1 MRINLSSNVE
11 EVSKNLYKFER
22 DQLPFAISLAVNDT
36 AEAVANEI
44 TRQMPQYLDRP
55 TPFTETTF
63 QYRSGKFRGK
73 RANKRTLT
81 AIIEGGE
88 IQSKYLKFQVEGGT
102 ETPKK
107 RAIAVPTKNAP
118 LNRYG
123 NIPNR
128 KAGLIKKPTQFSAE
142 INGIAGIWER
152 SQSKGVKK
160 LKLIMAYEPS
170 VQYQPRFPIY
180 KIADGISRNTFNRR
194 FDVAMKKALAT
205 ARTK

>member
-1 MRINLSSNVE
+1 MKVSLVSNVE
-11 EVSKNLYKFER
+11 EVMKGLSALKRE
-22 DQLPFAISLAVNDT
+22 QLPFAISLAVNDT

-44 TRQMPQYLDRP
+44 TRQMPDYLDRP

-73 RANKRTLT
+73 RATKRTLT
-81 AIIEGGE
+81 AVIEGGA
-88 IQSKYLKFQVEGGT
+88 IQSKYLKFQIEGGT

-107 RAIAVPTKNAP
+107 RAIAVPTKNAT

-142 INGIAGIWER
+142 INGVAGIWER

-170 VQYQPRFPIY
+170 VQYEPRFPIY
-180 KIADGISRNTFNRR
+180 KIAEGIARNTFNRR
-194 FDVAMKKALAT
+194 FNVAMKKALAT
-205 ARTK
+205 ARVR

>member
-1 MRINLSSNVE
+1 MKVSLVSNVE
-11 EVSKNLYKFER
+11 EVMKGLSSLQRE
-22 DQLPFAISLAVNDT
+22 QLPFAISLAVNDT

-44 TRQMPQYLDRP
+44 TRQMPEYLDRP

-73 RANKRTLT
+73 RSTKRTLT
-81 AIIEGGE
+81 AVIEGGA
-88 IQSKYLKFQVEGGT
+88 IQSKYLKFQIEGGT

-107 RAIAVPTKNAP
+107 RAIAVPTKNAT

-142 INGIAGIWER
+142 INGVAGIWER

-170 VQYQPRFPIY
+170 VQYEPRFPIY
-180 KIADGISRNTFNRR
+180 KIAEGIARNTFNRR
-194 FDVAMKKALAT
+194 FNVAMKKALAS
-205 ARTK
+205 ARVR

>member
-1 MRINLSSNVE
+1 MKVSLVSNVE
-11 EVSKNLYKFER
+11 EVMKGLSALQRE
-22 DQLPFAISLAVNDT
+22 QLPFAISLAVNDT

-44 TRQMPQYLDRP
+44 TRQMPDYLDRP

-73 RANKRTLT
+73 RATKRTLT
-81 AIIEGGE
+81 AVIEGGA
-88 IQSKYLKFQVEGGT
+88 IQSKYLKFQIEGGT

-107 RAIAVPTKNAP
+107 RAIAVPTKNAT

-142 INGIAGIWER
+142 INGVAGIWER

-170 VQYQPRFPIY
+170 VQYEPRFPIY
-180 KIADGISRNTFNRR
+180 KIAEGIARNTFNRR
-194 FDVAMKKALAT
+194 FNVAMKKALAT
-205 ARTK
+205 ARVR

>member
-1 MRINLSSNVE
+1 MKVSLVSNVE
-11 EVSKNLYKFER
+11 EVMKGLSALQRE
-22 DQLPFAISLAVNDT
+22 QLPFAISLAVNDT

-44 TRQMPQYLDRP
+44 TRQMPEYLDRP

-73 RANKRTLT
+73 RATKRTLT
-81 AIIEGGE
+81 AVIEGGA
-88 IQSKYLKFQVEGGT
+88 IQSKYLKFQIEGGT

-107 RAIAVPTKNAP
+107 RAIAVPTKNAT

-142 INGIAGIWER
+142 INGVAGIWER

-170 VQYQPRFPIY
+170 VQYEPRFPIY
-180 KIADGISRNTFNRR
+180 KIAEGIARNTFNRR
-194 FDVAMKKALAT
+194 FNVAMKKALAT
-205 ARTK
+205 ARVR